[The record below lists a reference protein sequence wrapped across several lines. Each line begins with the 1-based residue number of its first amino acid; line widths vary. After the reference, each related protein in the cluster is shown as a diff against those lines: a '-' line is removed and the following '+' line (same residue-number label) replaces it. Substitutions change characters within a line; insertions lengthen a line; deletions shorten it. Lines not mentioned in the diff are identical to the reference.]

1 MEQLIEAIVK
11 PLVDFPENVLIERIE
26 EEKSVTYRLKV
37 HEKDIGKV
45 IGKQGRVAKAIRT
58 VVYAHAQT
66 KRGIL
71 LKILTTITVKQIL
84 TEKSKIELYERFTK
98 RKEELKRELDQLKF
112 EMKRMEKSKKYS
124 SLMLQHY
131 YEKEMNDRHEKI
143 KILDF
148 QLEQLNLLPIGTELK
163 EREVQGLVEVE
174 VGDTWNEVMNGK
186 TIIVKDGIIQEIK
199 EG

>member
-1 MEQLIEAIVK
+1 M
-11 PLVDFPENVLIERIE
+11 
-26 EEKSVTYRLKV
+26 
-37 HEKDIGKV
+37 
-45 IGKQGRVAKAIRT
+45 
-58 VVYAHAQT
+58 
-66 KRGIL
+66 
-71 LKILTTITVKQIL
+71 KILTTITVKQIL

-163 EREVQGLVEVE
+163 EREVHGLVEVE

>member
-1 MEQLIEAIVK
+1 M
-11 PLVDFPENVLIERIE
+11 
-26 EEKSVTYRLKV
+26 
-37 HEKDIGKV
+37 
-45 IGKQGRVAKAIRT
+45 
-58 VVYAHAQT
+58 
-66 KRGIL
+66 
-71 LKILTTITVKQIL
+71 KILTTITVKQIL

-131 YEKEMNDRHEKI
+131 YDKEMNDRHEKI

>member
-1 MEQLIEAIVK
+1 M
-11 PLVDFPENVLIERIE
+11 
-26 EEKSVTYRLKV
+26 
-37 HEKDIGKV
+37 
-45 IGKQGRVAKAIRT
+45 
-58 VVYAHAQT
+58 
-66 KRGIL
+66 
-71 LKILTTITVKQIL
+71 KILTTITVKQIL

>member
-1 MEQLIEAIVK
+1 
-11 PLVDFPENVLIERIE
+11 
-26 EEKSVTYRLKV
+26 
-37 HEKDIGKV
+37 
-45 IGKQGRVAKAIRT
+45 
-58 VVYAHAQT
+58 
-66 KRGIL
+66 

-131 YEKEMNDRHEKI
+131 YDKEMNDRHEKI

>member
-1 MEQLIEAIVK
+1 M
-11 PLVDFPENVLIERIE
+11 
-26 EEKSVTYRLKV
+26 
-37 HEKDIGKV
+37 
-45 IGKQGRVAKAIRT
+45 
-58 VVYAHAQT
+58 
-66 KRGIL
+66 
-71 LKILTTITVKQIL
+71 KILTTITVKQIL

-98 RKEELKRELDQLKF
+98 RQEELKRELDQLKF

>member
-1 MEQLIEAIVK
+1 M
-11 PLVDFPENVLIERIE
+11 
-26 EEKSVTYRLKV
+26 
-37 HEKDIGKV
+37 
-45 IGKQGRVAKAIRT
+45 
-58 VVYAHAQT
+58 
-66 KRGIL
+66 
-71 LKILTTITVKQIL
+71 KILTTITVKQIL
-84 TEKSKIELYERFTK
+84 TEKSKTELYERFTK

-131 YEKEMNDRHEKI
+131 YDKEMNDRHEKI